1 MREAWFGGR
10 VRQARGFSPGR
21 SSSNGRAPDASMYRR
36 LRLCSNSGG
45 YEAIPEPSLHLDL
58 AKARGR
64 LEQEGIAV
72 VDARAVLVAAMDPEA
87 TISRSGSLL
96 FKTRD
101 AAAAERALERLTSL
115 MAPPGAPVERMI
127 PS

>member
-1 MREAWFGGR
+1 
-10 VRQARGFSPGR
+10 
-21 SSSNGRAPDASMYRR
+21 MYRR

-72 VDARAVLVAAMDPEA
+72 VDARVMLVAAMDPEV
-87 TISRSGSLL
+87 TISRTGRLL

-101 AAAAERALERLTSL
+101 AAAADRAFERLRRL
-115 MAPPGAPVERMI
+115 LDLPGATVERMI
-127 PS
+127 PSRGGID